1 MPGNKYIRK
10 IHCFRLLIARARVN
24 YSLFSTNVD
33 LKRKRP
39 LHEQLLISAGKVLPV
54 EKIFRTDRELKRL
67 DRMMQRYSYD
77 SSPYLVNF
85 MGIHKLKEMFHRKH
99 YGRGADYSFEDIS
112 LRGPKDYDFVLRQM
126 YGEYWNP
133 PSAQEMNHHN
143 TRIKE

>member
-1 MPGNKYIRK
+1 M
-10 IHCFRLLIARARVN
+10 N

-67 DRMMQRYSYD
+67 DRMMQKYSYD

-99 YGRGADYSFEDIS
+99 YGRGADYPFEDIS

-133 PSAQEMNHHN
+133 PSVQEMNHHN